1 MHQIQPI
8 LAYFGPETVM
18 PLTSFLATIAAV
30 VLMFGKS
37 LFRLVAFWIRRAT
50 FRGRHGHAPNGPHFG
65 LSGRRRRD
73 TGGARAANRARQVN
87 E

>member
-1 MHQIQPI
+1 MHQIHLI

-30 VLMFGKS
+30 VLMFGKN
-37 LFRLVAFWIRRAT
+37 LFRLGTYWIRRAAI
-50 FRGRHGHAPNGPHFG
+50 RGSHGHAPSGPHFG
-65 LSGRRRRD
+65 LVRRRRD
-73 TGGARAANRARQVN
+73 TSGARAANRARQVN